1 MTSAPTTVGSHRPG
15 SKLLAGIMT
24 AFGLFAIATG
34 SSDVILGSR
43 LLVMIGADLGAAV
56 NEPWVDSQLR
66 FLGAIWAG
74 WGVLMIW
81 ACRDLKARG
90 SLFDLLLG
98 FLFVAACGRTI
109 SLILYPGSPT
119 TLVAFVVLEFVLVG
133 AGLWARRTLFLS
145 RSRAA

>member
-1 MTSAPTTVGSHRPG
+1 MTVGARRPG
-15 SKLLAGIMT
+15 SKLLTGIMT

-74 WGVLMIW
+74 WGVLMVW
-81 ACRDLKARG
+81 ACRDLRVRG
-90 SLFDLLLG
+90 SLFDLLLA
-98 FLFVAACGRTI
+98 FLFVAACGRTV
-109 SLILYPGSPT
+109 SLFLYPGSPA
-119 TLVAFVVLEFVLVG
+119 TLVGFVILEFVLVG
-133 AGLWARRTLFLS
+133 GGLWGRRALFPAP
-145 RSRAA
+145 RAA